1 MNGICPGF
9 SWNRV
14 GFLHRIW
21 YDAAFWLWEKKTVLT
36 AQRCFFQ
43 LSLSSAAQSRG
54 RSTFSYRLQ
63 RGAEGAWGAG
73 RRQKR
78 DSWPKWPQGCSMPY
92 GVLWKS
98 CNAERSWL
106 WGAATAW
113 GLAGHRSV
121 CGDKLH
127 CVNIYCI
134 IITSIIIFLFL
145 FCHSKLFFIST

>member
-1 MNGICPGF
+1 MRLYGNILLETCPGF

-21 YDAAFWLWEKKTVLT
+21 YDAVFWLWEKKTVLT

-73 RRQKR
+73 RGQKW

-98 CNAERSWL
+98 GNAERSGL
-106 WGAATAW
+106 WGAVTAW
-113 GLAGHRSV
+113 GLGIGWCVISSCVVH
-121 CGDKLH
+121 CLLH
-127 CVNIYCI
+127 TYV
-134 IITSIIIFLFL
+134 
-145 FCHSKLFFIST
+145 